1 MSITPIEKKLIQESF
16 AKVAPIADKAAE
28 IFYAKLFE
36 YDPELRPLFKSDLK
50 QQGQKLMATLGV
62 AVQGLDDLE
71 KLVPVLE
78 ALAKRHIEYGVSVD
92 DYTPVGNALIYTLK
106 AGLGDDFD
114 ERTRDAWVKIYR
126 TIAEV
131 MRSAAYDDFDSANY
145 TNTKTYPK

>member
-1 MSITPIEKKLIQESF
+1 M
-16 AKVAPIADKAAE
+16 
-28 IFYAKLFE
+28 
-36 YDPELRPLFKSDLK
+36 
-50 QQGQKLMATLGV
+50 
-62 AVQGLDDLE
+62 
-71 KLVPVLE
+71 
-78 ALAKRHIEYGVSVD
+78 SVD

-131 MRSAAYDDFDSANY
+131 MRSAAYDDFDSASY